1 MQASTKVLRGV
12 SNHVLGSKTSGVGT
26 RRRAGPHK
34 KDYIRSGEN
43 KNSLSY
49 FKLCLV
55 ATTSGTAFAATV
67 MAERIKA
74 LAAHPNYAA
83 IVCAGAVLDHFV
95 PVVPYDALYATLL
108 LGKRRTR
115 GLMRRR
121 AWIARGKSV
130 ANGE

>member
-1 MQASTKVLRGV
+1 
-12 SNHVLGSKTSGVGT
+12 
-26 RRRAGPHK
+26 
-34 KDYIRSGEN
+34 
-43 KNSLSY
+43 
-49 FKLCLV
+49 
-55 ATTSGTAFAATV
+55 